1 MSILLL
7 SAESMFFITEG
18 TGGLFDFNAT
28 LPLMAIQFML
38 LNVGLTFVFYKPLL
52 EVIERRETFIR
63 SNLALTCFYQ
73 KKSDWLYRQSEERLK
88 VARVAAQSLIAQSE
102 KEANDIVAE
111 DVKTCLVRT
120 QVVLDREEARLAD
133 RIYTALDNIE
143 FLGDGFSR
151 LIEVKL
157 VGGYL
162 YNEKKPIE
170 TP

>member
-1 MSILLL
+1 M
-7 SAESMFFITEG
+7 
-18 TGGLFDFNAT
+18 
-28 LPLMAIQFML
+28 
-38 LNVGLTFVFYKPLL
+38 
-52 EVIERRETFIR
+52 
-63 SNLALTCFYQ
+63 
-73 KKSDWLYRQSEERLK
+73 
-88 VARVAAQSLIAQSE
+88 
-102 KEANDIVAE
+102 AE

-170 TP
+170 TL